1 MLPRVLWYEGMTICF
16 ANGKGGS
23 GKTTVTL
30 CVAMALTEAGKRV
43 AIADRDPQGTAGLWV
58 QQIASEK
65 GPFVY
70 DENGSY
76 DVVLIDTP
84 PRLDHPQVREAILAA
99 DKVILVTSP
108 SPTDLWTTKATADL
122 IKQLRPGFEK
132 VALLFNQVQ
141 IGTMLGRQLDALAA
155 KVGLSA
161 IFFFVKRRQ
170 CYQHAALMGWGALVQ
185 QAREEI
191 EQITLHIVNL

>member
-1 MLPRVLWYEGMTICF
+1 MTICF

-30 CVAMALTEAGKRV
+30 CIAMALTEAGKRV
-43 AIADRDPQGTAGLWV
+43 AIADRDPQGTAGFWV
-58 QQIASEK
+58 QQIATEK
-65 GPFVY
+65 GPFIY
-70 DENGSY
+70 DEKESY
-76 DVVLIDTP
+76 DVILIDTP
-84 PRLDHPQVREAILAA
+84 PRLDHPQVREAILAS

-155 KVGLSA
+155 KVGLAS
-161 IFFFVKRRQ
+161 IYFFVKRRQ
-170 CYQHAALMGWGALVQ
+170 CYQHASLVGWGALIQ
-185 QAREEI
+185 QAKEEI
-191 EQITLHIVNL
+191 EQITLHIANL